1 MPHIQSFYK
10 ALKMSWLHK
19 LLDTFNHSQKFYD
32 KCLSGRSCSWQLRLE
47 PSHIASV
54 LSRLTLS
61 PAHYEN
67 VLSIYIWNIP
77 SKAWH
82 IYIYKIKKMNKKIN
96 KIKHTHPF

>member
-1 MPHIQSFYK
+1 
-10 ALKMSWLHK
+10 
-19 LLDTFNHSQKFYD
+19 
-32 KCLSGRSCSWQLRLE
+32 
-47 PSHIASV
+47 

-96 KIKHTHPF
+96 KIKHTHTQKKTTNKKKKKILHIKETIIV